1 MIWLGVK
8 GVPPGSTASGI
19 EPVNAAATDGRYKK
33 PCCCETHTVI
43 GLTTLTQADMKIKA
57 PVVWTCSFVISLL
70 VGSCHAQKLNIHWGP
85 QSMMYLKGKFGR
97 RFVSEDENSLLKQ
110 ALHGWYTV
118 LKGIAAFC

>member
-1 MIWLGVK
+1 MGDIRSL
-8 GVPPGSTASGI
+8 
-19 EPVNAAATDGRYKK
+19 EH
-33 PCCCETHTVI
+33 CCETHTVI
-43 GLTTLTQADMKIKA
+43 GLTTLTQADMIKA

-110 ALHGWYTV
+110 ALHGWYAV
-118 LKGIAAFC
+118 LKDKQRQLSKASHMLNSEEKVLIHYLQDR